1 MDYRILGKSGL
12 NVSRFCLGTM
22 TFGDQV
28 NEIDA
33 IAMVDYAIDNGVNF
47 FDCADVYA
55 GGQSEVILG
64 KAVKSKRDKVV
75 LTSKCAGK
83 MSDDINDIGLS
94 RGTIVRHVDASLKR
108 LDTDYLDVLFLHFPD
123 RKTDLET
130 ILFTMDMLIRSG
142 KIRHYGISNFPA
154 WMACS
159 MVHKA
164 REANAPAPV
173 VTENPYNVLTRSLED
188 ELLPF
193 IQEYNIALMTHNPLA
208 GGLLTGKHRGG
219 KLATDSRFTRDAGYA
234 KRYVTD
240 ANTLAMETVIE
251 AAESDGVTPVQ
262 LAYQWLLS
270 KEHVTSVICGISKM
284 SQLEDNIKACCNT
297 SVSKEALVRCDSVWD
312 DLKGASWSYHY

>member
-28 NEIDA
+28 NEKDA

-130 ILFTMDMLIRSG
+130 ILCELSFSG
-142 KIRHYGISNFPA
+142 
-154 WMACS
+154 
-159 MVHKA
+159 
-164 REANAPAPV
+164 
-173 VTENPYNVLTRSLED
+173 NPN
-188 ELLPF
+188 
-193 IQEYNIALMTHNPLA
+193 Q
-208 GGLLTGKHRGG
+208 
-219 KLATDSRFTRDAGYA
+219 
-234 KRYVTD
+234 
-240 ANTLAMETVIE
+240 
-251 AAESDGVTPVQ
+251 
-262 LAYQWLLS
+262 
-270 KEHVTSVICGISKM
+270 
-284 SQLEDNIKACCNT
+284 
-297 SVSKEALVRCDSVWD
+297 
-312 DLKGASWSYHY
+312 